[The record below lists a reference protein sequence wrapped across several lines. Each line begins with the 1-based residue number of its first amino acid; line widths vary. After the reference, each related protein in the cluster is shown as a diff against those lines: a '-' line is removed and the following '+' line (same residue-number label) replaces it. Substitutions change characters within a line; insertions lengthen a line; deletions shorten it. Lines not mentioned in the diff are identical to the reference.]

1 MKTDISKTK
10 YFGGR
15 LFTFLLLIVTLVS
28 CNKYLDVQP
37 KGVRLLETVNDYDL
51 WLNNYA
57 LEASAPRELN
67 LLSDLSDNIL
77 FSNPPV
83 DVEGRIY
90 TWDSQFNPVVTGN
103 TPIWSNYYQSV
114 YLFNAVIDGIDEAKN
129 GTDLQKSSLK
139 AEALLGRAYEY
150 LSLVNLYGKVYEPAT
165 AASDLAVPFVTQ
177 VDVTDQLP
185 NRSTVKEIYDHIIE
199 DIGQALPNLPVDNA
213 TNRFRGSKP
222 AAYSVLART
231 YLYMGNYAKAAEN
244 ARLALGDG
252 PNTIIDYAT
261 LADYAQLPNLIR
273 RPGELYARLSM
284 IYYVQES
291 PSLDLLRSYDKKDLR
306 LRGFYDFRGDVNFT
320 ERGKTIYYPYGQLL
334 GNAYP
339 NWGTSAAEMRL
350 IIAEAAARAND
361 LGTAIEQLDLLRKK
375 RFLPADY
382 VKFESAN
389 QEIVLQKVFAE
400 RVFEMPFNGLR
411 WFDMRR
417 LAAEGKMPEVVRYD
431 ASGVK
436 MASLPANSS
445 KYTLQIPV
453 QVMYFNPDWIQNP

>member
-1 MKTDISKTK
+1 
-10 YFGGR
+10 
-15 LFTFLLLIVTLVS
+15 
-28 CNKYLDVQP
+28 
-37 KGVRLLETVNDYDL
+37 
-51 WLNNYA
+51 
-57 LEASAPRELN
+57 
-67 LLSDLSDNIL
+67 
-77 FSNPPV
+77 
-83 DVEGRIY
+83 
-90 TWDSQFNPVVTGN
+90 
-103 TPIWSNYYQSV
+103 
-114 YLFNAVIDGIDEAKN
+114 
-129 GTDLQKSSLK
+129 
-139 AEALLGRAYEY
+139 
-150 LSLVNLYGKVYEPAT
+150 
-165 AASDLAVPFVTQ
+165 
-177 VDVTDQLP
+177 
-185 NRSTVKEIYDHIIE
+185 
-199 DIGQALPNLPVDNA
+199 
-213 TNRFRGSKP
+213 
-222 AAYSVLART
+222 
-231 YLYMGNYAKAAEN
+231 MGNYAKAAEN